1 VKVCGIVRRGRL
13 ELEVLRIANAI
24 ADEATAVEAR
34 LEAEAE
40 AQMLTAEVAGRQ
52 VWQYV
57 DGDAVE
63 RLAGLRERWR
73 VLSWAINTPPPE

>member
-1 VKVCGIVRRGRL
+1 MTRGRL
-13 ELEVLRIANAI
+13 ELEVVRIANEI

-40 AQMLTAEVAGRQ
+40 VQMLTAELAGRP

-57 DGDAVE
+57 DPAPVD
-63 RLAGLRERWR
+63 RLAELRERWR